1 MKTKINYPILI
12 LALIAS
18 ALTACKKDLSIKA
31 VGNSTA
37 ATPSTTVSASTVLS
51 TGSIAIGSTRSLATT
66 TPFAANDSIYLKN
79 CFPPKGKKDSVA
91 FSALPAAIGTY
102 LTANYAGYTFTK
114 AFSITDSTK
123 TLINYIVVINYN
135 GNLIGLK
142 FTAAGVFVNVLEQ
155 CAGADLGGPAG
166 FHPGGPFDNRGGA
179 HPDTI
184 ALSAIPAAVN
194 AAFVA
199 AYPTDTLLHAG
210 IAPDGTY
217 LLISKNKTLFATDIT
232 PTGTV
237 INHVQIPGPPAV
249 HTAVLQAN
257 LPTSVT
263 IYLTTTYPGYV
274 FDKAFSASNKSGII
288 GYEVFITS
296 NNTKYAVTFDT
307 TGTFVK
313 AVVVR

>member
-1 MKTKINYPILI
+1 MKTKINYPVLV

-18 ALTACKKDLSIKA
+18 AFTACKKDASLKA
-31 VGNSTA
+31 VSSTTSTT
-37 ATPSTTVSASTVLS
+37 TPSTSVSSSTVLS
-51 TGSIAIGSTRSLATT
+51 TGSIAISSTQTLAST
-66 TPFAANDSIYLKN
+66 TPFGAPDSIYLKN
-79 CFPPKGKKDSVA
+79 CFPPKGKKDSVV
-91 FSALPAAIGTY
+91 FSALPSAIGTY

-123 TLINYIVVINYN
+123 TLINYIVVIKYN

-166 FHPGGPFDNRGGA
+166 FHPGGPFDNRGGN
-179 HPDTI
+179 PDTI
-184 ALSAIPAAVN
+184 ALSAIPATVK

-199 AYPTDTLLHAG
+199 AYPTDTLVHAG
-210 IAPDGTY
+210 IAPDGSY
-217 LLISKNKTLFATDIT
+217 VLISKNKTLFATDIT
-232 PTGTV
+232 ATGTV
-237 INHVQIPGPPAV
+237 VNHLQIPGPPAI
-249 HTAVLQAN
+249 HTSVLQAN
-257 LPTSVT
+257 LPSAITT
-263 IYLTTTYPGYV
+263 YLTTTYPGYV
-274 FDKAFSASNKSGII
+274 FDNAFSASNKSGII

-296 NNTKYAVTFDT
+296 NNTKYAVTFDA